1 MILLII
7 SFIAGVLTVLAPC
20 VLPLLPVIVGGSIG
34 GGKSIKRAITVTASL
49 AVSVILFTLLIKAGT
64 YFIGVPQSF
73 WTWFSGV
80 IIIFFGIITLFP
92 NIWEKLPYLSKL
104 SSGSNKV
111 LSAGY
116 IKQSFWGDVIVGASL
131 GPVFSTCSPTYFLVL
146 AAVLPTNFGLG
157 ILYLLAYSLGLSLA
171 LFAIAFV
178 GQKIVAK
185 AGIAAS
191 PKGTFKRVLGVL
203 FLIVGIAIITG
214 ADKKLQTVILD
225 AGFFDVT
232 KLEQVLLEYVP
243 SQNGEEVAGGSTELP
258 EYHLQTK
265 FLSPEE
271 KERYYKKAIEISTP
285 DGFVNTDGKP
295 ITLESLRGQVVLLD
309 IWTYSCI
316 NCQRTIPY
324 LNEWYKKYQTEGFEI
339 VGLHTPEFA
348 FEKVLANVEQAT
360 KGFGIEFPVVLDND
374 YSTWT
379 AYGNKYWPRKY
390 LIDIDG
396 YIVYDHIGEG
406 AYAETELSIQR
417 ALAERAE
424 RMGEEF
430 VADGAVVTVESDLVA
445 EQSKVKSKE
454 AYFGSFRNDQLEN
467 GPKRTA
473 IKDTFSIPDE
483 VKTSVVYLGGE
494 WDIVREYAKASA
506 GASIVYKYDAKD
518 VYMVAGSATPVTVDV
533 YKDDVLVKSIV
544 VQEEKL
550 YPLIEGD
557 GYGVSTLRLEV
568 KDAGVQVFSFTFG

>member
-73 WTWFSGV
+73 WTWFSGI

-157 ILYLLAYSLGLSLA
+157 ILYLLAYSLGLSMA

-258 EYHLQTK
+258 KYHLQTE

-271 KERYYKKAIEISTP
+271 KARYYKKAIEISTP
-285 DGFVNTDGKP
+285 DGFVNTDGKL

-406 AYAETELSIQR
+406 AYEETELSIQR

-430 VADGAVVTVESDLVA
+430 VADGAVVTVKSDLVA

-454 AYFGSFRNDQLEN
+454 AYFGAFRSDQLEN
-467 GPKRTA
+467 GPKRTV
-473 IKDTFSIPDE
+473 IKNTFSIPDE
-483 VKTSVVYLGGE
+483 IKTSVVYLGGE
-494 WDIVREYAKASA
+494 WDIVREYAQGSA

-518 VYMVAGSATPVTVDV
+518 VYMVAGSVEPVTIDV

-568 KDAGVQVFSFTFG
+568 KEAGLQVFSFTFG